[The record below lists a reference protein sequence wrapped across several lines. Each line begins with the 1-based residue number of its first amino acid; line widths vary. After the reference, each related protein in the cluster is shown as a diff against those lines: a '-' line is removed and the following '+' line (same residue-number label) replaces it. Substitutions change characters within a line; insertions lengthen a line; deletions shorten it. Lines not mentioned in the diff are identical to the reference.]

1 VRLHLVDGTFELFRA
16 HFAPRPTHL
25 GPDGRDLKATV
36 GVAMSLLALLRDRQE
51 RATHLA
57 VAFDNP
63 ITSFRNALFEG
74 YKTDAGMDPVL
85 RGQFDDVERAAAA
98 IGVTVWSMKDFE
110 ADDALATGAARFM
123 DQVEQ
128 VRILTPDKDLGQSLV
143 KGRVVQVDRIRKR
156 ELTVDTLMADKGL
169 RPEQIPDFL
178 ALVGDTADGIP
189 GLDGWGEKSASAV
202 LGAYTHLEDI
212 PADVKAW
219 SVKPRSADKL
229 SAQLEAHRA
238 EATLYRTLATLRR
251 DVPLP
256 ESLEQLQW
264 KGVSPDFAAWC
275 QAVGVD
281 PASLRVP

>member
-1 VRLHLVDGTFELFRA
+1 
-16 HFAPRPTHL
+16 
-25 GPDGRDLKATV
+25 
-36 GVAMSLLALLRDRQE
+36 
-51 RATHLA
+51 
-57 VAFDNP
+57 
-63 ITSFRNALFEG
+63 
-74 YKTDAGMDPVL
+74 
-85 RGQFDDVERAAAA
+85 
-98 IGVTVWSMKDFE
+98 
-110 ADDALATGAARFM
+110 
-123 DQVEQ
+123 
-128 VRILTPDKDLGQSLV
+128 
-143 KGRVVQVDRIRKR
+143 
-156 ELTVDTLMADKGL
+156 
-169 RPEQIPDFL
+169 
-178 ALVGDTADGIP
+178 LVGDTADGIP